1 MAIYSIDIV
10 PILLKSLNYLL
21 SNPTSRP
28 SEVFD
33 PNLYPG
39 ETIGNTRGGCTRL
52 GPLECYLN
60 ELEGPNLS
68 QRLSGP
74 KPAPVEDDNLD
85 VGVLQV
91 FVVDVVNYESGKNR
105 MLFYLLSIN

>member
-39 ETIGNTRGGCTRL
+39 ETTRGGCTRL
-52 GPLECYLN
+52 GLLEYYLN
-60 ELEGPNLS
+60 KFKCSNLS